1 MQTKSTKLL
10 TFLGHKFSQIFGT
23 IFLSLFLSFSFDLNA
38 QDDSSPSF
46 DPSIVKNGES
56 LFKGNCTV
64 CHAINEVV
72 IGPALRDV
80 HERQS
85 EEWIY
90 AFIKNSQK
98 VIKSGDEYAVN
109 LYNEYNKDFITVM
122 PTNLYGPNDNYDLD
136 NSHVLAALIKKI
148 TNAKKYNKESIEI
161 WGTGKPKRDFLHV
174 SDLADAVCFLAENYS
189 SAKPINIGSSKEIS
203 IEELAQVIAKIV
215 GWSGQFKFNKN
226 MPDGTMLKKLDTS
239 RINTMGWSPKIDIKS
254 GIRKTIEEYLKSHDV

>member
-1 MQTKSTKLL
+1 M
-10 TFLGHKFSQIFGT
+10 
-23 IFLSLFLSFSFDLNA
+23 
-38 QDDSSPSF
+38 
-46 DPSIVKNGES
+46 
-56 LFKGNCTV
+56 
-64 CHAINEVV
+64 
-72 IGPALRDV
+72 
-80 HERQS
+80 
-85 EEWIY
+85 
-90 AFIKNSQK
+90 
-98 VIKSGDEYAVN
+98 
-109 LYNEYNKDFITVM
+109 
-122 PTNLYGPNDNYDLD
+122 D

-239 RINTMGWSPKIDIKS
+239 RINTMGWLPKIDIKS